1 MTKTLLC
8 IFQVLFGPQTSGG
21 GSGPWHAETSDGQG
35 LQQLPKQN
43 GEDINQSL
51 HIYTVCLVVLLAQA
65 LMM

>member
-8 IFQVLFGPQTSGG
+8 IFQVLFGPQTSGV
-21 GSGPWHAETSDGQG
+21 GSGPRHAETSDGQG

-43 GEDINQSL
+43 GEDINQSV
-51 HIYTVCLVVLLAQA
+51 HIYKMCLVVFLTQA